1 MEALNLVPYTKFTY
15 QAYMVGMNK
24 EVTFDALGLYNESG
38 ESVDHTCLSVGAH
51 GKKISGNLT
60 VINADDKGVC
70 C

>member
-1 MEALNLVPYTKFTY
+1 
-15 QAYMVGMNK
+15 MVGMNK

-51 GKKISGNLT
+51 GKKISGNLI